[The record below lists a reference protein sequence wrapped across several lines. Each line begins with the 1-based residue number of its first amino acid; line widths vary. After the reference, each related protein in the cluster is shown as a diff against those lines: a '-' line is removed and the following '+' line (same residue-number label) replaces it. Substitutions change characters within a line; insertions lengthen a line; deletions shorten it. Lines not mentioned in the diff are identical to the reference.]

1 MNRRDI
7 IEASAYGAAF
17 ANAMQLHGQERSE
30 PKDGVIVT
38 SLIDARQEAD
48 RWARMVASAAVER
61 SERT

>member
-1 MNRRDI
+1 
-7 IEASAYGAAF
+7 
-17 ANAMQLHGQERSE
+17 MQLHGQERSE